1 MFTFPKFHKFHPR
14 QNSSGLVP
22 PPDSL
27 GQKPQVWSDRDIA
40 QINKPIWSAE
50 PVKPEPAPPTREE
63 KLALARQE
71 AIDCLSDPDADNSN
85 LVSILKI
92 KHQISPEDARQA
104 VREAQPEIERGAK
117 EDV

>member
-1 MFTFPKFHKFHPR
+1 MSNPSFKNLFHDS
-14 QNSSGLVP
+14 QTDSGLIP
-22 PPDSL
+22 PKSSNAWP
-27 GQKPQVWSDRDIA
+27 DRDIA
-40 QINKPIWSAE
+40 QISKPIWSAE
-50 PVKPEPAPPTREE
+50 PVKAEPTPPTREE

-92 KHQISPEDARQA
+92 KHQISPETASRA
-104 VREAQPEIERGAK
+104 VREAQAEIERGAK